1 MRVQQVLPDQ
11 ALATTRV
18 SAGGKIWDPY
28 RDPGLPIVVAGVKFT
43 KGIAVTA
50 TSDPSAA

>member
-1 MRVQQVLPDQ
+1 LRV
-11 ALATTRV
+11 T
-18 SAGGKIWDPY
+18 
-28 RDPGLPIVVAGVKFT
+28 PGLPVIIAGIKFT